1 MISHY
6 ATVSS
11 FVLRVVI
18 RIVISPLEVRDWIIS
33 SLEVRDCI
41 ISLTKAQENQ
51 NSNLIGGDGV
61 TEY

>member
-18 RIVISPLEVRDWIIS
+18 RIVISQ
-33 SLEVRDCI
+33 LEVRDCI
-41 ISLTKAQENQ
+41 ISSTKAQENQ